1 MSLAE
6 VTSQSGG
13 IESMVAFLGL
23 VLLMLLIDRL
33 FLRLALD
40 EE

>member
-1 MSLAE
+1 MSVAE
-6 VTSQSGG
+6 AAAQSGG
-13 IESMVAFLGL
+13 LESMVAFLGL
-23 VLLMLLIDRL
+23 VLLILIVDRL